1 MKCSLSHLLFAMAWP
16 IPVYLWAKFVE
27 MKLIF
32 WAIVIWLAWT
42 FYFHPRL
49 NAGQQDPNDRIRRS
63 NTSREEDEYIDID
76 YEEVDDE
83 SER

>member
-1 MKCSLSHLLFAMAWP
+1 MSRR
-16 IPVYLWAKFVE
+16 PVYLWAKLVE

-32 WAIVIWLAWT
+32 WAVVIWLAWT
-42 FYFHPRL
+42 FYFRPRL

-63 NTSREEDEYIDID
+63 NTSREEDDYIDID

-83 SER
+83 PDR